1 MQGSKLPG
9 RIGLL
14 RVRGPCHDYLVLND
28 QLTLLPISQWKDIT
42 PLIDKATSDMGDEA
56 TTGGL

>member
-14 RVRGPCHDYLVLND
+14 RVLCHDYLVLND
-28 QLTLLPISQWKDIT
+28 QLTLLPISHWKDIT
-42 PLIDKATSDMGDEA
+42 PLIGKR
-56 TTGGL
+56 